1 LCGCSELN
9 RPVSIHVIE
18 GEFDMTR
25 TTARA
30 SHAGSNLIILNSKR
44 VKRHGVV
51 NALRMASITMSLMVL
66 AACGG

>member
-1 LCGCSELN
+1 
-9 RPVSIHVIE
+9 
-18 GEFDMTR
+18 MTR